1 MSNLLC
7 RTPVG
12 QKARTC
18 VITRPTLILHSL
30 RYCSTGTTFEKV
42 PSISS
47 SVAKSQATEKPSS
60 APPHSVLPTKTLLRS
75 LLVTTISSHQALLV
89 PCLSILSFLTKPR
102 GVLLDVDRNPLIHWF
117 LKKTFYDHFCAGEKE
132 SQVRDKIRQIKSTGL
147 RGVILTY
154 ARETVQD
161 SSTNQTQFAHSQVSQ
176 KATDTES
183 CEFIAAWREGYLKTV
198 DMLGEGDFLAPKL
211 TGAGPKVTEA
221 FASGQP
227 VPTQMVEALDE
238 VCQRVVEKN
247 ARLLMDAEQH
257 SFLQG
262 IHSLTL
268 DMMRKYNR
276 NGKAVVYNTYQAY
289 LKSTP
294 STIASHMEIAD
305 QEGFTFGLKLV
316 RGAYMRSDPRQL
328 IHDTKQDTDIAY
340 NSIVR
345 GVLQQRYQGF
355 GESGRRFPT
364 TDLFL
369 ATHNIESAV
378 AAHEL
383 HQARLQAGLSTGRV
397 EFGQLLGM
405 ADGVSFGLL
414 QLKDQNNV
422 APGVYKC
429 LTWGRKMG
437 IAILN
442 GLLNTT
448 TTTESTTNTPL
459 PTHFIATVRS
469 TSSLTT
475 LQSQFQSHLT
485 TSSLTIHSSTHNHA
499 AITSASTIILA
510 CDPTDIPSLL
520 SDPSTR
526 SALCSP
532 PPTSSP
538 KLLISIAAGWTVSS
552 LRELLSPPQES
563 ILYILRALPNICA
576 TISQSI
582 TAIELPSEE
591 VQLSARTRVPQALI
605 SLTEGIF
612 SRIGRTVQVRADQ
625 MDTFT
630 VLGGSTP
637 AFIAVFVEALVIGS
651 ERCEVTGD
659 SVLKSPCPVGIC
671 NPLHVE
677 EPHRLWQKQ
686 CSETLR
692 KISVRGNTQ
701 FMVEWGVKSPSI
713 ETKTSAVNAARHGGI
728 TLRSKQVCYHKW
740 LQKPVMVG

>member
-7 RTPVG
+7 RTPAG
-12 QKARTC
+12 QRARTC
-18 VITRPTLILHSL
+18 VITRPTLVLQSL

-117 LKKTFYDHFCAGEKE
+117 LKKSFYDHFCAGEKE

-183 CEFIAAWREGYLKTV
+183 CEYIAAWREGYLKTV

-211 TGAGPKVTEA
+211 TGAGPRVTEA

-227 VPTQMVEALDE
+227 VPTQMVETLDE

-262 IHSLTL
+262 IHNLTL

-383 HQARLQAGLSTGRV
+383 HQARLQAGLPTGRV

-429 LTWGRKMG
+429 LTWGSMG
-437 IAILN
+437 ECLGYLVRRAAEN
-442 GLLNTT
+442 RDAVTRT
-448 TTTESTTNTPL
+448 MTE
-459 PTHFIATVRS
+459 
-469 TSSLTT
+469 
-475 LQSQFQSHLT
+475 HL
-485 TSSLTIHSSTHNHA
+485 
-499 AITSASTIILA
+499 
-510 CDPTDIPSLL
+510 
-520 SDPSTR
+520 
-526 SALCSP
+526 AL
-532 PPTSSP
+532 
-538 KLLISIAAGWTVSS
+538 KA
-552 LRELLSPPQES
+552 
-563 ILYILRALPNICA
+563 
-576 TISQSI
+576 
-582 TAIELPSEE
+582 E
-591 VQLSARTRVPQALI
+591 VKRR
-605 SLTEGIF
+605 
-612 SRIGRTVQVRADQ
+612 VRA
-625 MDTFT
+625 FF
-630 VLGGSTP
+630 G
-637 AFIAVFVEALVIGS
+637 
-651 ERCEVTGD
+651 
-659 SVLKSPCPVGIC
+659 
-671 NPLHVE
+671 
-677 EPHRLWQKQ
+677 
-686 CSETLR
+686 
-692 KISVRGNTQ
+692 
-701 FMVEWGVKSPSI
+701 
-713 ETKTSAVNAARHGGI
+713 
-728 TLRSKQVCYHKW
+728 
-740 LQKPVMVG
+740 